1 MVIEN
6 FGQFLFVALAVYGGA
21 NLGYKFQQWVNS

>member
-6 FGQFLFVALAVYGGA
+6 AWQFLFVMMAVYA
-21 NLGYKFQQWVNS
+21 AADLGYKFQQWVNS